1 MNEQYFT
8 EIDMDNHERYF
19 KIPYRLIEDDYFS
32 DLDPLAVMVYGILT
46 DRVSLSR
53 KNKQHFT
60 DKDGY
65 LYVVATNEEIGKW
78 IKKSEPVV
86 IKLKKQL
93 IEHGLLKEKR
103 QGVRLAN
110 LLYPQKIRTK
120 EILVQEL
127 KNIKGGTKEI
137 LVQELKNIKGGT
149 KEILVQE
156 LKNVKGGTKEILVQE
171 LKNVKANQPNNN
183 HPYITNLIEPEGAG
197 ANYIDSIEDAPAEND
212 LGIVHD
218 WIFSEFGRYPTPFE
232 IEDLKYFLQDHSKEV
247 IKLAIKE
254 CVGNGKPYF
263 KYLDSI
269 LRDWKQKGLTTV
281 ELVENRQKPKRSFSN
296 QERPLRLSDD
306 GFDPR
311 LGF

>member
-19 KIPYRLIEDDYFS
+19 KIPYRLLEDDYFS

-137 LVQELKNIKGGT
+137 LVQELKNIKS
-149 KEILVQE
+149 
-156 LKNVKGGTKEILVQE
+156 
-171 LKNVKANQPNNN
+171 NQPDNN
-183 HPYITNLIEPEGAG
+183 HPYITNLIEPEGVG
-197 ANYIDSIEDAPAEND
+197 ANNLYSIEDAPAEND

-263 KYLDSI
+263 KYLESI
-269 LRDWKQKGLTTV
+269 LRDWKQKGLTAV
-281 ELVENRQKPKRSFSN
+281 ELVENRQKPTRSNNKSN
-296 QERPLRLSDD
+296 GRLRLSDD

>member
-1 MNEQYFT
+1 MNDQYFT
-8 EIDMDNHERYF
+8 EVDMDNHERYF

-32 DLDPLAVMVYGILT
+32 RLDPLAVMIYGILI

-60 DKDGY
+60 DKDGH
-65 LYVVATNEEIGKW
+65 LYVIATNPEICNW

-86 IKLKKQL
+86 IKLKGQL

-120 EILVQEL
+120 E
-127 KNIKGGTKEI
+127 T
-137 LVQELKNIKGGT
+137 
-149 KEILVQE
+149 LVQE
-156 LKNVKGGTKEILVQE
+156 LKNVKGGTKETLVQE
-171 LKNVKANQPNNN
+171 LKNVKTNQPNNIQ
-183 HPYITNLIEPEGAG
+183 PDITNLTEPEGVG
-197 ANYIDSIEDAPAEND
+197 ANDLYSIEDAPAEND

-218 WIFSEFGRYPTPFE
+218 WIFSEFGRQPTPFE

-263 KYLDSI
+263 KYLSSI
-269 LRDWKQKGLTTV
+269 LRDWKQKGLVTA
-281 ELVENRQKPKRSFSN
+281 ELVENRQRPKRSSSYQGN
-296 QERPLRLSDD
+296 ALKLSDD
-306 GFDPR
+306 GYNPR

>member
-1 MNEQYFT
+1 
-8 EIDMDNHERYF
+8 MDNHERYF

-32 DLDPLAVMVYGILT
+32 GLDPLAVMIYGILI
-46 DRVSLSR
+46 DRVSLSQ

-60 DKDGY
+60 DKYGH
-65 LYVVATNEEIGKW
+65 LYVIATNAEICNW

-86 IKLKKQL
+86 IKLKREL
-93 IEHGLLKEKR
+93 IEHGLLKERR

-110 LLYPQKIRTK
+110 LLYPQKLRTK
-120 EILVQEL
+120 E
-127 KNIKGGTKEI
+127 T
-137 LVQELKNIKGGT
+137 
-149 KEILVQE
+149 LVQE
-156 LKNVKGGTKEILVQE
+156 LKNVKGITKETLVQE
-171 LKNVKANQPNNN
+171 LKNVKSNQPNNIQPN
-183 HPYITNLIEPEGAG
+183 NIQPDITNLTEPEGAG
-197 ANYIDSIEDAPAEND
+197 DNYIDSIKDAPAEND

-263 KYLDSI
+263 KYLESI
-269 LRDWKQKGLTTV
+269 LRDWKQKGLVTA
-281 ELVENRQKPKRSFSN
+281 ELVENRQRPKRSSGKPSS
-296 QERPLRLSDD
+296 ELRLSDD
-306 GFDPR
+306 GYNPR

>member
-46 DRVSLSR
+46 DRISLSR

-86 IKLKKQL
+86 IKLKRQL

-120 EILVQEL
+120 ETLVQEL
-127 KNIKGGTKEI
+127 KNIKVRTKET
-137 LVQELKNIKGGT
+137 LVQELKNIKS
-149 KEILVQE
+149 
-156 LKNVKGGTKEILVQE
+156 
-171 LKNVKANQPNNN
+171 NQPDNN
-183 HPYITNLIEPEGAG
+183 HPYITNLSEPEGAG
-197 ANYIDSIEDAPAEND
+197 ANTLYSIEDAPAEND

-218 WIFSEFGRYPTPFE
+218 WILSEFGRYPTPFE
-232 IEDLKYFLQDHSKEV
+232 IEDLKAFLQDHNKEV

-263 KYLDSI
+263 KYLSSI
-269 LRDWKQKGLTTV
+269 LRDWKQKGLVTA
-281 ELVENRQKPKRSFSN
+281 ELVENRQKPTRSSN
-296 QERPLRLSDD
+296 KSNGRLKLSDD

>member
-46 DRVSLSR
+46 DRISLSR

-86 IKLKKQL
+86 IKLKRQL

-120 EILVQEL
+120 ETLVQEL
-127 KNIKGGTKEI
+127 KNIKGRTKET
-137 LVQELKNIKGGT
+137 LVQELKNIKS
-149 KEILVQE
+149 
-156 LKNVKGGTKEILVQE
+156 
-171 LKNVKANQPNNN
+171 NQPDNN
-183 HPYITNLIEPEGAG
+183 HPYITNLSEPDGAG
-197 ANYIDSIEDAPAEND
+197 ANNLYSIEDAPAEND

-232 IEDLKYFLQDHSKEV
+232 IEDLKAFLQDHKKEV

-263 KYLDSI
+263 KYLESI
-269 LRDWKQKGLTTV
+269 LRDWKQKGLVTA
-281 ELVENRQKPKRSFSN
+281 ELVENRQKPTRSSGKSN
-296 QERPLRLSDD
+296 DRLKLSDD

>member
-46 DRVSLSR
+46 DRISLSR

-86 IKLKKQL
+86 IKLKRQL

-120 EILVQEL
+120 ETLVQEL
-127 KNIKGGTKEI
+127 KNIKGRTKET
-137 LVQELKNIKGGT
+137 LVQELKNIKS
-149 KEILVQE
+149 
-156 LKNVKGGTKEILVQE
+156 
-171 LKNVKANQPNNN
+171 NQPDNN
-183 HPYITNLIEPEGAG
+183 HPYITNLSEPDGAG
-197 ANYIDSIEDAPAEND
+197 ANNLYSIEDAPAEND

-218 WIFSEFGRYPTPFE
+218 WILSEFGRYPTPFE
-232 IEDLKYFLQDHSKEV
+232 IEDLKAFLQDHSKEV

-263 KYLDSI
+263 KYFSSI
-269 LRDWKQKGLTTV
+269 LRDWKQKGLVTA
-281 ELVENRQKPKRSFSN
+281 ELVENRQKPTRSSGKSN
-296 QERPLRLSDD
+296 GRLKLSDD

>member
-1 MNEQYFT
+1 MNDQYFT
-8 EIDMDNHERYF
+8 EVDMDNHERYF

-32 DLDPLAVMVYGILT
+32 GLDPLAVMIYGILI
-46 DRVSLSR
+46 DRVSLSQ

-60 DKDGY
+60 DKDGH
-65 LYVVATNEEIGKW
+65 LYVIATNPEICSW

-86 IKLKKQL
+86 IKLKGQL

-120 EILVQEL
+120 E
-127 KNIKGGTKEI
+127 T
-137 LVQELKNIKGGT
+137 
-149 KEILVQE
+149 LVQE
-156 LKNVKGGTKEILVQE
+156 LKNVKGITKETLVQE
-171 LKNVKANQPNNN
+171 LKNVKTNQPNNN
-183 HPYITNLIEPEGAG
+183 QPDITNLTEPEGAG
-197 ANYIDSIEDAPAEND
+197 ANTLYSIEDAPAEND

-254 CVGNGKPYF
+254 CVGNGKPHF
-263 KYLDSI
+263 KYLESI

-281 ELVENRQKPKRSFSN
+281 ELVENRQKPKRSSAYQGN
-296 QERPLRLSDD
+296 VLKLSDD
-306 GFDPR
+306 GYNPR

>member
-1 MNEQYFT
+1 MNDQYFT

-32 DLDPLAVMVYGILT
+32 GLDPLAVMIYGILI
-46 DRVSLSR
+46 DRVSLSQ

-60 DKDGY
+60 DKYGH
-65 LYVVATNEEIGKW
+65 LYVIATNAEICNW

-86 IKLKKQL
+86 IKLKREL
-93 IEHGLLKEKR
+93 IEHGLLKERR

-110 LLYPQKIRTK
+110 LLYPQKLRTK
-120 EILVQEL
+120 E
-127 KNIKGGTKEI
+127 T
-137 LVQELKNIKGGT
+137 
-149 KEILVQE
+149 LVQE
-156 LKNVKGGTKEILVQE
+156 LKNVKGITKETLVQE
-171 LKNVKANQPNNN
+171 LKNVKGITKETLVQELKNVKSNQPNNIQ
-183 HPYITNLIEPEGAG
+183 PDITNLTEPEGAG
-197 ANYIDSIEDAPAEND
+197 DNYIDSIKDAPAEND

-263 KYLDSI
+263 KYLESI
-269 LRDWKQKGLTTV
+269 LRDWKQKGLVTA
-281 ELVENRQKPKRSFSN
+281 ELVENRQRPKRSSGKPSS
-296 QERPLRLSDD
+296 ELRLSDD
-306 GFDPR
+306 GYNPR

>member
-32 DLDPLAVMVYGILT
+32 VLDPLAVMVYGILT

-60 DKDGY
+60 EKDGY
-65 LYVVATNEEIGKW
+65 LYVVDTNEEIGKW

-127 KNIKGGTKEI
+127 KNI
-137 LVQELKNIKGGT
+137 
-149 KEILVQE
+149 
-156 LKNVKGGTKEILVQE
+156 KGGTKEILVQE

>member
-32 DLDPLAVMVYGILT
+32 DLDPLAVMIYGILI

-60 DKDGY
+60 DKEGR

-78 IKKSEPVV
+78 IKKSEPIV
-86 IKLKKQL
+86 IKLKRQL
-93 IEHGLLKEKR
+93 VEHGLLKEKR

-137 LVQELKNIKGGT
+137 LVQELKNIKG
-149 KEILVQE
+149 
-156 LKNVKGGTKEILVQE
+156 
-171 LKNVKANQPNNN
+171 NQPDNNQ
-183 HPYITNLIEPEGAG
+183 PYITTLNEPEGAG
-197 ANYIDSIEDAPAEND
+197 DNSLFSIEDAPPQND

-232 IEDLKYFLQDHSKEV
+232 IEDLKAFLQDHNKEV

-263 KYLDSI
+263 KYLSSI
-269 LRDWKQKGLTTV
+269 LRDWKQKGLVTV
-281 ELVENRQKPKRSFSN
+281 ELVENRQKPARSS
-296 QERPLRLSDD
+296 RKSGRMTLDDD
-306 GFDPR
+306 GYDPR
-311 LGF
+311 YGF

>member
-46 DRVSLSR
+46 DRISLSR

-86 IKLKKQL
+86 IKLKRQL
-93 IEHGLLKEKR
+93 IEHALLKEKR

-110 LLYPQKIRTK
+110 LLYPQKIRAK
-120 EILVQEL
+120 ETLVQEL
-127 KNIKGGTKEI
+127 KNIKGRTKET
-137 LVQELKNIKGGT
+137 LVQELKNIKS
-149 KEILVQE
+149 
-156 LKNVKGGTKEILVQE
+156 
-171 LKNVKANQPNNN
+171 NQPDNN
-183 HPYITNLIEPEGAG
+183 HPYITNLSEPEGAG
-197 ANYIDSIEDAPAEND
+197 DKSLYSIEDTPAEND

-218 WIFSEFGRYPTPFE
+218 WILSEFGRYPTPFE
-232 IEDLKYFLQDHSKEV
+232 IEDLKAFLEDHNKEV

-263 KYLDSI
+263 KYLSSI
-269 LRDWKQKGLTTV
+269 LRDWKQKGLVTA
-281 ELVENRQKPKRSFSN
+281 ELVENRQKPARSSGKSN
-296 QERPLRLSDD
+296 GRLRLSDD
-306 GFDPR
+306 GYDPR

>member
-46 DRVSLSR
+46 DRISLSR

-86 IKLKKQL
+86 IKLKRQL

-120 EILVQEL
+120 KTLVQEL
-127 KNIKGGTKEI
+127 KNIKGRTKKT
-137 LVQELKNIKGGT
+137 LVQELKNIKGRT
-149 KEILVQE
+149 KKTLVQE
-156 LKNVKGGTKEILVQE
+156 LKNIKP
-171 LKNVKANQPNNN
+171 NQPDNN
-183 HPYITNLIEPEGAG
+183 HPYITNLSEPDGAG
-197 ANYIDSIEDAPAEND
+197 ANTLYSIEDAPAEND

-218 WIFSEFGRYPTPFE
+218 WIFLEFGRYPTPFE
-232 IEDLKYFLQDHSKEV
+232 IEDLKVFLQDHSKEV

-263 KYLDSI
+263 KYLSSI
-269 LRDWKQKGLTTV
+269 LRDWKQKGLVTA
-281 ELVENRQKPKRSFSN
+281 ELVENRQKPARSSSKSN
-296 QERPLRLSDD
+296 GRLKLSDD
-306 GFDPR
+306 GYDPQ

>member
-46 DRVSLSR
+46 DRISLSR

-86 IKLKKQL
+86 IKLKRQL

-120 EILVQEL
+120 ETLVQEL
-127 KNIKGGTKEI
+127 KNIKGRTKET
-137 LVQELKNIKGGT
+137 LVQELKNIKS
-149 KEILVQE
+149 
-156 LKNVKGGTKEILVQE
+156 
-171 LKNVKANQPNNN
+171 NQPDNN
-183 HPYITNLIEPEGAG
+183 HPYITNLSEPDGDG
-197 ANYIDSIEDAPAEND
+197 GNSLYSIEDAPAEND

-232 IEDLKYFLQDHSKEV
+232 IEDLKVFLQDHKKEV

-263 KYLDSI
+263 KYLESI
-269 LRDWKQKGLTTV
+269 LRDWKQKGLVTA
-281 ELVENRQKPKRSFSN
+281 ELVENRQKPTRSNSKSN
-296 QERPLRLSDD
+296 GRLKLSDD

>member
-46 DRVSLSR
+46 DRISLSR

-60 DKDGY
+60 DRDGY

-86 IKLKKQL
+86 IKLKRQL

-120 EILVQEL
+120 ETLVQEL
-127 KNIKGGTKEI
+127 KNIKGRTKET
-137 LVQELKNIKGGT
+137 LVQELKNIKGRT
-149 KEILVQE
+149 KETLVQE
-156 LKNVKGGTKEILVQE
+156 LKNIKS
-171 LKNVKANQPNNN
+171 NQPDNN
-183 HPYITNLIEPEGAG
+183 HPYITNLSEPEGAG
-197 ANYIDSIEDAPAEND
+197 ANTLYSIEDAPAEND

-218 WIFSEFGRYPTPFE
+218 WILSEFGRYPTPFE
-232 IEDLKYFLQDHSKEV
+232 IEDLKAFLQDHSKEV

-263 KYLDSI
+263 KYLESI
-269 LRDWKQKGLTTV
+269 LRDWKQKGLVTA
-281 ELVENRQKPKRSFSN
+281 ELVENRQKPTRSSGKSN
-296 QERPLRLSDD
+296 GRLKLSDD

>member
-1 MNEQYFT
+1 MNDQYFT
-8 EIDMDNHERYF
+8 EVDMDNHERYF

-32 DLDPLAVMVYGILT
+32 GLDPLAVMIYGILI

-60 DKDGY
+60 DKEGH
-65 LYVVATNEEIGKW
+65 LYVIATNPEICSW

-86 IKLKKQL
+86 IKLKGQL

-120 EILVQEL
+120 ETLVQEL
-127 KNIKGGTKEI
+127 KNIKGRTKE
-137 LVQELKNIKGGT
+137 T
-149 KEILVQE
+149 
-156 LKNVKGGTKEILVQE
+156 LVQE

-183 HPYITNLIEPEGAG
+183 QPDITNLTEPEGDG
-197 ANYIDSIEDAPAEND
+197 ANNLYSIEDAPAEND
-212 LGIVHD
+212 LGIVYN
-218 WIFSEFGRYPTPFE
+218 WIFSEFGRQPTPFE

-281 ELVENRQKPKRSFSN
+281 ELVENRQRPKRSSSYQGN
-296 QERPLRLSDD
+296 ALKLSDD
-306 GFDPR
+306 GYNPR